1 MSLSKFFPISLE
13 ILEEIFL
20 NLPPGE
26 VVRVCRVVCH
36 QWKEVVD
43 SKSLWKER
51 CRREGYQLSD
61 TSRNP
66 EDWRLFYFL
75 CKQRRNLLK
84 NPRGEEELSG
94 WLILNNDYRCF
105 RYGGRFGGL
114 DGFGGNRWAVH
125 GIREPHPDE
134 TIQKNFVTSYTMA
147 KKSQLIDLEKEGYSP
162 SFMDHFQ
169 PDIRISDWYAP
180 TGDCGCI
187 YEIRVELLNEKKR
200 PIQTFAPEIVELKYG
215 SDERWNE
222 EFDLPLLILE
232 EIFLNLP
239 PNQVVRACR
248 LVSHQW
254 KEVVDSESL
263 WKERCRREGFHLR
276 DTYKKPKDWKL
287 FYFLCK
293 QRRNLLKNPRG
304 EHKMRNWKI
313 LENGGDRWK
322 VEGLLVPHQNEKVQ
336 KNFVTSYGMCRKEQ
350 LIDLEKEGYNASF
363 MDHFQPDIKISDWYA
378 PRWDCG
384 SQYEICVE
392 LLNHS
397 KGLVQTFA
405 PDTITFEQ
413 WNDQNWN
420 QLTHVFQNYGPG
432 VRYIRFTHGGR
443 DTQFWAGWYGIRVT
457 DSSVEICP
465 AADT

>member
-1 MSLSKFFPISLE
+1 MNEAAVPSMSLSKFFPISLE

-51 CRREGYQLSD
+51 CRREGYNLSD
-61 TSRNP
+61 TSKNP

-125 GIREPHPDE
+125 AIREPHPDE
-134 TIQKNFVTSYTMA
+134 TVQKNFVTSYNMA

-180 TGDCGCI
+180 RCDCGCI
-187 YEIRVELLNEKKR
+187 YEIRAELLNEKKR
-200 PIQTFAPEIVELKYG
+200 PIQTFAPEIVEFTYG

-222 EFDLPLLILE
+222 M
-232 EIFLNLP
+232 
-239 PNQVVRACR
+239 A
-248 LVSHQW
+248 
-254 KEVVDSESL
+254 
-263 WKERCRREGFHLR
+263 
-276 DTYKKPKDWKL
+276 
-287 FYFLCK
+287 
-293 QRRNLLKNPRG
+293 
-304 EHKMRNWKI
+304 
-313 LENGGDRWK
+313 
-322 VEGLLVPHQNEKVQ
+322 
-336 KNFVTSYGMCRKEQ
+336 
-350 LIDLEKEGYNASF
+350 
-363 MDHFQPDIKISDWYA
+363 
-378 PRWDCG
+378 
-384 SQYEICVE
+384 
-392 LLNHS
+392 
-397 KGLVQTFA
+397 
-405 PDTITFEQ
+405 
-413 WNDQNWN
+413 
-420 QLTHVFQNYGPG
+420 HVFKNYGPG
-432 VRYIRFTHGGR
+432 VRYVIFTHGGR
-443 DTQFWAGWYGIRVT
+443 DTQFWAGWYGIRLT
-457 DSSVEICP
+457 ESCVEICP
-465 AADT
+465 AADK